1 MATAI
6 FEIEKVIFEAKALK
20 WVQQFAEVCYLQSNG
35 YVDEYGAIE
44 AILAVDAIDTF
55 ESDDSATF
63 QKLEIFNRNPKST
76 RRPEPQ
82 ELKNP

>member
-63 QKLEIFNRNPKST
+63 QKLEIFKANARKST
-76 RRPEPQ
+76 GK
-82 ELKNP
+82 L